1 MPEDPSGMN
10 WTSRKA
16 LYIFLLFISA
26 PIVDYF
32 LPAHVEGVAVWIDQP
47 VLIVMVA
54 SAFLLSL
61 YHFFYY
67 NSPHIF
73 TENEKVNTNA
83 NDVYRVTPD
92 DPRLPPM
99 LMMPFGGYNAV
110 MAKDDMG
117 LGGGVLFAPH
127 YLVEL
132 LGQYLIVHGK
142 PLALSTSAVES
153 NKWML
158 KALEQFEDYMPGQ
171 TSVWFVAW
179 GAGPAF
185 DVEPDPREVYQ
196 ATAVQRAFKD
206 SGQDVR
212 RIFKRAEGDFFD
224 TAKAAERLYRKPI
237 AEKVLVREKE
247 LEDKAKGGQD

>member
-10 WTSRKA
+10 WTARKG

-32 LPAHVEGVAVWIDQP
+32 LPAHVEGVAVWLDQP
-47 VLIVMVA
+47 VLLFLFA
-54 SAFLLSL
+54 AAFLLSL

-73 TENEKVNTNA
+73 TESEKVNTNA

-92 DPRLPPM
+92 DERLPLM

-142 PLALSTSAVES
+142 PLALSDGAIKS
-153 NKWML
+153 NKWMV
-158 KALEQFEDYMPGQ
+158 KALEQFEEYMPGQ

-185 DVEPDPREVYQ
+185 DAEPDPREVYR
-196 ATAVQRAFKD
+196 ASAVQHSFKD
-206 SGQDVR
+206 AAQDVR
-212 RIFKRAEGDFFD
+212 KIFKKAEGDFFD
-224 TAKAAERLYRKPI
+224 TAKAAERLYQKPI
-237 AEKVLVREKE
+237 AERVLLKEKE
-247 LEDKAKGGQD
+247 LADKSKGED